1 MLAHTLLILFV
12 LLSSGAVMNMVAND
26 TNSIKFGKGVLVSDP
41 TKGFI
46 AALAP
51 VLGEQV
57 FTLLVNEALS

>member
-1 MLAHTLLILFV
+1 
-12 LLSSGAVMNMVAND
+12 MNMVAND
-26 TNSIKFGKGVLVSDP
+26 TNSLKFGKGVLVSDP

-57 FTLLVNEALS
+57 FTLLVNEALR